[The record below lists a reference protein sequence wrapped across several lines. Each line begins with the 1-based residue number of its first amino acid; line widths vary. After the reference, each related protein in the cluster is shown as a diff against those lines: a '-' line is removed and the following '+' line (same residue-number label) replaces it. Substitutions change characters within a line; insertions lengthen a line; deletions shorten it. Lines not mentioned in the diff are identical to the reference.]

1 MSLMGYEV
9 EDLRK
14 MKACVSMFIN
24 KTYDKDVIVGLLM
37 TLDFLE
43 GIEEEGRI

>member
-9 EDLRK
+9 VDLHK

-24 KTYDKDVIVGLLM
+24 KTDDKDVIEGLLM